1 MTGVVREKAG
11 LRVKRER
18 RLTLLNKHVLLDRS
32 HYYTKKYTY
41 TSMCYLANIGYYTIC
56 IHFCRSIQ

>member
-32 HYYTKKYTY
+32 HYYTKKCKHWILYNMY
-41 TSMCYLANIGYYTIC
+41 PFL
-56 IHFCRSIQ
+56 